1 MAKTDDIIS
10 LTELFKLSK
19 TGVKIK
25 KQKRITINQ
34 FRCVLID
41 IFFLFP
47 EMWKKYAVKMINTM
61 LMGATISLIHSVHS
75 IV

>member
-1 MAKTDDIIS
+1 MIISGRYFRKTNIPKIDTPIANTEDIIS

-47 EMWKKYAVKMINTM
+47 EM
-61 LMGATISLIHSVHS
+61 
-75 IV
+75 

>member
-1 MAKTDDIIS
+1 MIISGRYFRKTNIPNIDTPMAKTDDIIS

-47 EMWKKYAVKMINTM
+47 EM
-61 LMGATISLIHSVHS
+61 
-75 IV
+75 

>member
-1 MAKTDDIIS
+1 MIISGRYFRKTNIPKIDTPMAKTDDIIS

-47 EMWKKYAVKMINTM
+47 EM
-61 LMGATISLIHSVHS
+61 
-75 IV
+75 